1 MDSPVVFHDPLRDTM
16 VQGTFP
22 NLAGTLT
29 AVAHEINTVRDLDAV
44 LQTIVEVAARS
55 LPGVDHVGITLAH
68 SDGAMETKAATDDFV
83 LQLDRI
89 QYELG
94 EGPCVHAMEASK
106 VVVENAKDDPRWPR
120 FMKPAAE
127 LGLRAQMGLR
137 LYADAR
143 TLGGLNM
150 YSTTVDAIDP
160 DVEHLAELFAEHASI
175 ALGRAR
181 REDHLHD
188 AISSRQIIGQAT
200 GLIMERYQLNE
211 TRAFDYL
218 LRVSS
223 HTNIKVRDVAQE
235 LVDEANRD
243 A

>member
-1 MDSPVVFHDPLRDTM
+1 MI
-16 VQGTFP
+16 QGTFP
-22 NLAGTLT
+22 NLAETLT
-29 AVAHEINTVRDLDAV
+29 AVAHEINTARDIDTV
-44 LQTIVEVAARS
+44 LQTIVEVTAGS
-55 LPGVDHVGITLAH
+55 LQGVDHVGITLAH
-68 SDGAMETKAATDDFV
+68 SNGEMETKAATDDFV

-94 EGPCVHAMEASK
+94 EGPCVHAMETSRV

-120 FMKPAAE
+120 FMKPAVE

-137 LYADAR
+137 LYADSQ

-160 DVEHLAELFAEHASI
+160 GVECLAQLFAEHASI
-175 ALGRAR
+175 ALGRAQ
-181 REDHLHD
+181 REDHLHN
-188 AISSRQIIGQAT
+188 AIFSRQVIGQAT
-200 GLIMERYQLNE
+200 GLIMERYRLNE

-218 LRVSS
+218 IRVSS
-223 HTNIKVRDVAQE
+223 HSNIKVRDVARE
-235 LVDEANRD
+235 LVDEANRN